1 MFILRKI
8 FLFLIIFKL
17 NQPPRSP
24 LDMPRRIKLGNR
36 ALTLFT
42 KSDYPKGWA
51 DLQDE
56 LGNSYAENPQ
66 DIRADNLEKAIFHF
80 QQALQVYTREAFA
93 KEWARVHNNLG
104 NAFRERIAGI
114 RADNLEQSIF
124 HFQKALE
131 VYSQQA
137 FPKEWAMVQHNLATT
152 FEARIVGTRTD
163 NLNQAIFRYQEALK
177 VRTQQLFSKEWA
189 NTQNNLG
196 VTYHN
201 LTVGN
206 LAENFEESIF
216 HLQQALKVR
225 TRKVNPEDWAQTQ
238 HNLGVV
244 FAKRIEAGE
253 QTKDLEQ
260 QAIHHFQQALEVYTP
275 QVFPANHGWTARDFG
290 HLLFLLGRWSEA
302 VDVYRTALEAG
313 ETLYQLAATPE
324 ARQAELA
331 EIYGLPPRLAF
342 ALAHNPGQLQA
353 AVEIIERGRAHA
365 LAEALALDAV
375 PLDRLTPED
384 QVAFEMARSQI
395 RHLQAEA
402 RLPEDAPGRHNFLT
416 LSQELSAQYT
426 ELRQVVE
433 RIRRYVPEFF
443 PEPTFAKVQAA
454 AQSIPLVYLLVTSA
468 GGLALIVHAGGVQSV
483 WLDVIEDD
491 LEAWLVKQEDEA
503 SVGGYLLVS
512 LNRIPSEEQVEQAV
526 AKVLPPLG
534 EKIMQP
540 LAAALHDIQPHLPIG
555 QQSWP
560 VVLIP
565 TGLLALLPLHAATY
579 LVNDQER
586 AFLDEFTV
594 TYVPSAHALS
604 YSRAAVSVY
613 PNGPSTLFAVGNPLP
628 LPERKQPLAFA
639 RTEVEEITSLFDGR
653 ATALYETQATRRA
666 VEAGLGT
673 ATYLHF
679 ACHGQF
685 DPAQPLDSSLIL
697 SGSDR
702 LTLRDVLAHPPFQ
715 AARLVVLSACQTAI
729 TDFRQLPDETIGL
742 PAGFLQAGVP
752 GVVGTLWSVKD
763 LSTALLMIK
772 FYEYHRQGDQAAGT
786 GPMPPAI
793 ALRQA
798 QRWLRT
804 VTAAELLDYFNQHK
818 TLHDA
823 EQERERLRMPV
834 DMAVE
839 GVNEFGLLPPEE
851 RPFAEP
857 YFWAPFIFVGV

>member
-1 MFILRKI
+1 
-8 FLFLIIFKL
+8 
-17 NQPPRSP
+17 
-24 LDMPRRIKLGNR
+24 MPRRIKLGNR

-206 LAENFEESIF
+206 LAENFEKSIF

-260 QAIHHFQQALEVYTP
+260 QAIHHFQQALQVYIP
-275 QVFPANHGWTARDFG
+275 QVFPANHRWTARDFG

-331 EIYGLPPRLAF
+331 EIYGLPSRLAF
-342 ALAHNPGQLQA
+342 ALAHNPDQFQA
-353 AVEIIERGRAHA
+353 AVETIERGRAQA
-365 LAEALALDAV
+365 LAEALALDAA
-375 PLDRLTPED
+375 PLDGLTPED
-384 QVAFEMARSQI
+384 RKAFETVRVHI
-395 RHLQAEA
+395 RDLQAKA
-402 RLPEDAPGRHNFLT
+402 RLPEDIHGRRDFLT
-416 LSQELSAQYT
+416 LSQQLKFHYT
-426 ELRQVVE
+426 QLRQVVE

-443 PEPTFAKVQAA
+443 PEPTFAEVQAA

-468 GGLALIVHAGGVQSV
+468 GGLALIVYAGGVWSLR
-483 WLDVIEDD
+483 LDVTEDD
-491 LEAWLVKQEDEA
+491 LEAWLVKQEDEVV
-503 SVGGYLLVS
+503 VGGYLPGQLEMKGVTPLRETLV
-512 LNRIPSEEQVEQAV
+512 E
-526 AKVLPPLG
+526 VLPLMG
-534 EKIMQP
+534 KKIMQP
-540 LAAALHDIQPHLPIG
+540 VAAALDDIQPHLPTD
-555 QQSWP
+555 QQLWP

-586 AFLDEFTV
+586 AFLDEYAV
-594 TYVPSAHALS
+594 TYAPSARALS
-604 YSRAAVSVY
+604 HSRAAVSVY

-639 RTEVEEITSLFDGR
+639 RTEVEEITSLFDGET
-653 ATALYETQATRRA
+653 TALYETQATRRA
-666 VEAGLGT
+666 VEAGLDT
-673 ATYLHF
+673 ATYVHL

-702 LTLRDVLAHPPFQ
+702 LTLRDVLARPPFQ

-729 TDFRQLPDETIGL
+729 TDFNQLPDEAVGL

-752 GVVGTLWSVKD
+752 GVIGTLWPVED
-763 LSTALLMIK
+763 LSTPLLMIK
-772 FYEYHRQGDQAAGT
+772 FYEYHLRGDPKT
-786 GPMPPAI
+786 DEGPLPPHQ
-793 ALRQA
+793 ALRCA
-798 QRWLRT
+798 QHWLRKAT
-804 VTAAELLDYFNQHK
+804 NQELAAYFNGILQHSSAK
-818 TLHDA
+818 TLPEIELEIEADI
-823 EQERERLRMPV
+823 
-834 DMAVE
+834 
-839 GVNEFGLLPPEE
+839 GLPASADPAGCQ
-851 RPFAEP
+851 FSHP
-857 YFWAPFIFVGV
+857 YYWAPFIFVGA